1 LEVANSLK
9 IPIIDATKDF
19 EELHEKIYK
28 QVLYAYVEKQ
38 KAD

>member
-1 LEVANSLK
+1 MKNVWNDEK
-9 IPIIDATKDF
+9 IDTTKDF

-38 KAD
+38 EAD